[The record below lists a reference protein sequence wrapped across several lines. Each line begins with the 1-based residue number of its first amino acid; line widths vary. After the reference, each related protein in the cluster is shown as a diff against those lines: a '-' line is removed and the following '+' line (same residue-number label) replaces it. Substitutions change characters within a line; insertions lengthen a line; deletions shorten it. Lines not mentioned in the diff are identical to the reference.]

1 MKLATVF
8 LVRMASKV
16 VESWGVV
23 KAIPNYEEFVG
34 ELLFRK
40 IFTFAPQV
48 HGMFRFAK
56 DFEPMSEELFASER
70 FKEHA
75 RGVVRT
81 IGKAVSMLGP
91 DLDPLIKI
99 LHDLGRLHGRYGALP
114 AHYAVVGRALIETLS
129 EVLGDQFTNELK
141 TSWARVYD
149 IVSAAMIEGAEG
161 A

>member
-1 MKLATVF
+1 
-8 LVRMASKV
+8 MASKV
-16 VESWGVV
+16 VESWRYITD
-23 KAIPNYEEFVG
+23 IPNYEDVVG

-40 IFTFAPQV
+40 IFTLAPQV

-75 RGVVRT
+75 RGVVIT

-91 DLDPLIKI
+91 DLDPLVVI
-99 LHDLGRLHGRYGALP
+99 LNELGRVHGKYGALP
-114 AHYAVVGRALIETLS
+114 AHYAIVGRALIETLA
-129 EVLGDQFTNELK
+129 EVLGDKFTNELK

-149 IVSAAMIEGAEG
+149 IVSAAMIEGAE
-161 A
+161 AD